1 LPISSKIQGEIDKL
15 SLLRL
20 DNMQKGYFVICYNQ
34 KMTDVKEIVPV
45 TENPTIKAEASSS
58 SKIHVW
64 LIVVIAVLLIGLI
77 ATGIFFLFNAP
88 AAVTTQIR
96 DVFIIFMA
104 LEFIVLGVAVVILIV
119 QLAKLVNLL
128 QNEVKPILE
137 ATSET
142 VNTLKGTTE
151 FLSENLVQPVIK
163 LNGYLA
169 GLKRV
174 LDLVNIFRK

>member
-1 LPISSKIQGEIDKL
+1 
-15 SLLRL
+15 
-20 DNMQKGYFVICYNQ
+20 
-34 KMTDVKEIVPV
+34 MTDVTEIIPT
-45 TENPTIKAEASSS
+45 TETPDVKAEKSASHQ
-58 SKIHVW
+58 IRVW
-64 LIVVIAVLLIGLI
+64 LIVLIAVLLL
-77 ATGIFFLFNAP
+77 GILAAAVFFLFSAP

-104 LEFIVLGVAVVILIV
+104 LEFMVLGVALVILIV

-142 VNTLKGTTE
+142 VNTLKGTTD
-151 FLSENLVQPVIK
+151 FLSENLVEPVIK

-169 GLKRV
+169 GIKKV
-174 LDLVNIFRK
+174 LDLAKIFRK